1 MSKKQA
7 ITLTN
12 TVRPLVGCHATQ
24 AGDYCFCA
32 VTAPSTAGAQEFD
45 GQFTRGAARRQSED
59 LLDVAERSLKAVGS
73 SLAQGLKI
81 DQFCTEADAAAPY
94 LAVRAQRIATETRP
108 SSTHVQV
115 AGLTQ
120 EKSLV
125 GIQLISHASSKEKTP
140 VVVPGMPASPGKPF
154 KPAPHALVH
163 GEFVFVTGQVAY
175 DFDEGYPQAADV
187 DGATWYQSKALN
199 EAKYTL
205 GKIDRIMKHLGGS
218 LADAVKLE
226 IYLNDMSDVVDVERV
241 INEAFGEALPAR
253 SYAATVRLAPSRCR
267 VEITAICRRPGSR
280 LPITRIAGDASWS
293 KSWLSPAAVEFGGL
307 MFTSTLTGYI
317 GARLDAAIDLLPEVN
332 ALFERAASLH
342 PGRVGGLYD
351 LLFAAV
357 QVAREVPMGN
367 FRAAVEQVPGSSE
380 VVLSTFAMQPPMLW
394 TRGAVQADF
403 VFKV

>member
-1 MSKKQA
+1 MPEKKA

-12 TVRPLVGCHATQ
+12 TMRPLVGCHATR

-32 VTAPSTAGAQEFD
+32 VTAPLTSGVQEID
-45 GQFTRGAARRQSED
+45 GQFMRGAARHQSEE
-59 LLDVAERSLKAVGS
+59 LLDVAERSLKTVGS
-73 SLAQGLKI
+73 SLAKGLKI
-81 DQFCTEADAAAPY
+81 DQFCTEPDAAAPY

-125 GIQLISHASSKEKTP
+125 GIQLMSHASSKEKTP

-163 GEFVFVTGQVAY
+163 GDFVFVTGQVAY

-199 EAKYTL
+199 EAKYAL

-226 IYLNDMSDVVDVERV
+226 IYLNDMSDFVDVERV
-241 INEAFGEALPAR
+241 LTDAFGKALPAR

-267 VEITAICRRPGSR
+267 VEITAICRRPGSG
-280 LPITRIAGDASWS
+280 LAITPIAGDVAWS

-307 MFTSTLTGYI
+307 IFTSTLTGHI
-317 GARLDAAIDLLPEVN
+317 GTRLDAAVDLLPEVR
-332 ALFERAASLH
+332 ALFERASSLH
-342 PGRVGGLYD
+342 PGRADGLND
-351 LLFAAV
+351 VLFAAV
-357 QVAREVPMGN
+357 QVASDVPMGD
-367 FRAAVEQVPGSSE
+367 FRIAVEQVPGSSD
-380 VVLSTFAMQPPMLW
+380 VVLSTFAMQRPLLW

-403 VFKV
+403 VFKL